1 MSSRRLMP
9 EVSVH
14 PHSMLQKPGADAHTT
29 AAVACSRAPER
40 MRATGKTLR
49 QARKA
54 FE

>member
-1 MSSRRLMP
+1 MCTLRLMP

-14 PHSMLQKPGADAHTT
+14 PHSMLQKAGAETHTT
-29 AAVACSRAPER
+29 AAVACARAPER
-40 MRATGKTLR
+40 MRATGGTVR